1 MYDKIYQMD
10 FDIED
15 IGSSTN
21 QQVIQDEIY
30 IDEEYNKGEV
40 IRNDFN
46 VALDLFG
53 DDYINK
59 NPEKRVNCLD
69 FIPKT
74 VDDFIVYKKSIID
87 IIEGIDSSD
96 KVSCIKSLLNNL
108 TITYKARNLYD
119 LQERINKID

>member
-1 MYDKIYQMD
+1 MD